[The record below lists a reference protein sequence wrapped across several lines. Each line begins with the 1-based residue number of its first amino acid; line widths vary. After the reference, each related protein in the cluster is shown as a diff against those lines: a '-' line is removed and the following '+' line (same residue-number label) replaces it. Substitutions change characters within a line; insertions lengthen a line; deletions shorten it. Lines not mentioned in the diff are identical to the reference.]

1 MQEVIKV
8 NNATLKQMNSHYA
21 SNQQVPPV
29 GALFRVKQG
38 GTIITGYNS
47 GKVMFQGTN
56 VTSEVSKWGKPTTS
70 TNKASFPKAT
80 NSTLP
85 SGFDTWSV
93 IGSDE
98 VGTGSYF
105 GPLTV
110 ASVYVTSENIETV
123 RKLGIQ
129 DSKKLTDPEI
139 VKMAKQL
146 ITFLPYHV
154 VNIMPTK
161 YNQMIEKYNQGQ
173 LKALCHN
180 LALTNVLKKIQ
191 PEKPQAILIDQFV
204 APSTYYRYLK
214 GQSIIHENV
223 YFQTKGEQAHL
234 AVAAASVIARY
245 VSLEAM
251 DELTA
256 NAGITLPI
264 GAGNAVDQIAAK
276 LIRQG
281 KPLADYAKLHFAN
294 TQKAQAI
301 ADNK

>member
-8 NNATLKQMNSHYA
+8 SMSTLNKMKSHYA
-21 SNQQVPPV
+21 QGQQVPPP
-29 GALFRVKQG
+29 GAAFRLKIG

-56 VTSEVSKWGKPTTS
+56 IGSELSKWSDQQPSATK
-70 TNKASFPKAT
+70 KDFPKAVN
-80 NSTLP
+80 NSLP
-85 SGFDTWSV
+85 AGFDTWSV

-110 ASVYVTSENIETV
+110 ASVFVAKENLATV

-146 ITFLPYHV
+146 IQFLPYHV
-154 VNIMPTK
+154 VNIMPAK
-161 YNQMIEKYNQGQ
+161 YNEMLTKYNQGQ

-180 LALTNVLKKIQ
+180 LALTQVLQKI
-191 PEKPQAILIDQFV
+191 KPIKPDAILIDQFV

-214 GQSIIHENV
+214 GQQIVRENV

-245 VSLEAM
+245 ISLEAM
-251 DELTA
+251 DDLTA
-256 NAGITLPI
+256 SAGITLPI

-281 KPLADYAKLHFAN
+281 KPLGDFAKLHFAN

-301 ADNK
+301 ADQD